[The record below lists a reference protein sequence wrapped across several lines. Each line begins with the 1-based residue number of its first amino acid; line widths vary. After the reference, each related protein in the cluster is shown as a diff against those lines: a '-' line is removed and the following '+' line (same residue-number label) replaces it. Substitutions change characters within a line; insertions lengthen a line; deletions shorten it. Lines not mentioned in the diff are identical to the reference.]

1 MKNLLTLKH
10 VIFLFFMVSAIALLH
25 SCAVYNTPYSNYFK
39 PVTVPEIVQMSKDK
53 VPSRDI
59 INEIKNSH
67 SAYRL
72 KASEYANLQK
82 AGVSDSVVDYM
93 QQTHLDMIRHDE
105 QMQYPYYW
113 GSPYGGY
120 WYGLGYG
127 WPYGYWGWNFG
138 PTIIFRGGGYYGG
151 HGYYRGHTGGYGG
164 SHGGSHGR
172 R

>member
-1 MKNLLTLKH
+1 MKNLIPLKH
-10 VIFLFFMVSAIALLH
+10 VIFLFFVVSAVVLLQ
-25 SCAVYNTPYSNYFK
+25 SCAVYNTPYYFK
-39 PVTVPEIVQMSKDK
+39 PVTVSEIVQMSRDK
-53 VPSRDI
+53 MPSRDI

-67 SAYRL
+67 SAYNL
-72 KASEYANLQK
+72 KASEYAKLQK

-93 QQTHLDMIRHDE
+93 QNTHLDMIRHDE
-105 QMQYPYYW
+105 RMRNSYYW
-113 GSPYGGY
+113 GSPYGDY

-151 HGYYRGHTGGYGG
+151 HTGGYGG
-164 SHGGSHGR
+164 GHGASHGR

>member
-10 VIFLFFMVSAIALLH
+10 VIFLFFMVSAIAFLH
-25 SCAVYNTPYSNYFK
+25 SCAVYTTPYSNYFK

-93 QQTHLDMIRHDE
+93 QKTHLDLIRHDE
-105 QMQYPYYW
+105 RMQNSYYW
-113 GSPYGGY
+113 GYPYGNY

-127 WPYGYWGWNFG
+127 WPYGYGYWGWNFG

-151 HGYYRGHTGGYGG
+151 HGGGYYGGYGG
-164 SHGGSHGR
+164 GYRGSHGR